1 VKDLG
6 RRSLRVIAVWILVL
20 AALFALQEYF
30 G

>member
-1 VKDLG
+1 VNETG
-6 RRSLRVIAVWILVL
+6 RAYARVLIVWLLVL